1 MLAASLEIAFG
12 RLSWLPARIA
22 EQRDL
27 TRWNGWYDTEP
38 IPAGKGGRARCF
50 ARKVTSGSRG
60 VMIMNV
66 KACGATRRMS
76 RLARW
81 LAGRN
86 ALRRPVDRIEGAV
99 LVVLSAACLVAV
111 AVAAILGTHT
121 YQSQRAASAGL
132 RPAVAVLIQAG
143 PFYGSMAHLGQAEAH
158 WRDPGGG
165 EQSGMLTTVT
175 TPGIIRA
182 AAGARIPVWLDRS
195 GQPAAPPGGQ
205 VAMIVDALAVGAGAA
220 GGAVAALLIC
230 YALCRLALD
239 RRRLA
244 AWESAWSLTGP
255 RWTTRR

>member
-1 MLAASLEIAFG
+1 
-12 RLSWLPARIA
+12 
-22 EQRDL
+22 
-27 TRWNGWYDTEP
+27 
-38 IPAGKGGRARCF
+38 
-50 ARKVTSGSRG
+50 
-60 VMIMNV
+60 MIMDV
-66 KACGATRRMS
+66 KTRRVTRRTR
-76 RLARW
+76 RLVRW

-99 LVVLSAACLVAV
+99 LVVLSVACLVAV

-143 PFYGSMAHLGQAEAH
+143 PFYGSMAYRGQAEAR
-158 WRDPGGG
+158 WPDPGGG

-175 TPGIIRA
+175 TPDIIGA
-182 AAGARIPVWLDRS
+182 PAGARIPVWLDRS
-195 GQPAAPPGGQ
+195 GQPARPPGGQ
-205 VAMIVDALAVGAGAA
+205 VAMIVNALAVGAGAA
-220 GGAVAALLIC
+220 GGAVAALVIC

>member
-1 MLAASLEIAFG
+1 M
-12 RLSWLPARIA
+12 
-22 EQRDL
+22 
-27 TRWNGWYDTEP
+27 T
-38 IPAGKGGRARCF
+38 
-50 ARKVTSGSRG
+50 
-60 VMIMNV
+60 MNV
-66 KACGATRRMS
+66 KARGATRRMS
-76 RLARW
+76 RLVRW

-99 LVVLSAACLVAV
+99 LVALSAAFLVAV
-111 AVAAILGTHT
+111 AVAAVLGTHT

-132 RPAVAVLIQAG
+132 RPAVAVLVQAG
-143 PFYGSMAHLGQAEAH
+143 PFYGSLAYPGQAEAR

-165 EQSGMLTTVT
+165 KQSGVLTTVT
-175 TPGIIRA
+175 APGIIGA

-205 VAMIVDALAVGAGAA
+205 VAMIVNALALGAAVA
-220 GGAVAALLIC
+220 GGAVVALLIC

-239 RRRLA
+239 RRRLT